1 MAVMQQGTG
10 RALDQQLDRGGQSG
24 PGMQPLLD
32 HQPEH
37 HPRAVDAAPEL
48 STGLLLQI
56 LKQTHRY
63 CPLVKIENLITRG
76 RVHSTTLTDKF
87 VLGEILGQFLQGMAD
102 HRVSLESTT
111 LAWACYRPEH
121 NLLQLGFHNGSVY
134 DYLDA
139 RYISRPACVRLQG
152 LLLQSTH
159 SKQLSYPPGPPSLC
173 QLRKLSDIAA
183 DSLPVKRL
191 APRRRAP
198 TTNTL
203 REITNSIRRLF
214 FSTP

>member
-1 MAVMQQGTG
+1 MQQGTG

-76 RVHSTTLTDKF
+76 RVHSKTLTDKF
-87 VLGEILGQFLQGMAD
+87 VLGEILGQFPQGMAD

-121 NLLQLGFHNGSVY
+121 NPAAIGISQWLGLRLPRCPIYIAPCLRPTPRAVTSINTFETAF
-134 DYLDA
+134 LPA
-139 RYISRPACVRLQG
+139 R
-152 LLLQSTH
+152 ST
-159 SKQLSYPPGPPSLC
+159 
-173 QLRKLSDIAA
+173 IA
-183 DSLPVKRL
+183 LPTQK
-191 APRRRAP
+191 
-198 TTNTL
+198 TK
-203 REITNSIRRLF
+203 
-214 FSTP
+214 